1 MKAAEEC
8 RFCLEGLLRQAAEL
22 ATESPDLRKRIIGEG
37 LSFLDSEF
45 STNKTSIATATPLH
59 RLVRN
64 LTGNT
69 DPYSGIK
76 EAEWRMA
83 LEIQG
88 RLNENPEGDLE
99 ECLIYAVRGNSID
112 FFKNLEEI
120 MKAMTGLVEFTIDD
134 TSKVKQKLRGARNI
148 LYLADN
154 AGEVPFDLPLV
165 RELGKYAPVTYVV
178 KGSPVQD
185 DITFSDLEKY
195 AMTDDLPRVI
205 STGTD
210 TPGVIMDIA
219 SDEFKREYASADLI
233 LAKGMGYWETLT
245 ELAARGRV
253 FHLLKAKC
261 RPVAD
266 SLGVPLNS
274 YVACL
279 R

>member
-76 EAEWRMA
+76 EAEWKMA

-99 ECLIYAVRGNSID
+99 KCLIYAVRGNSID

-120 MKAMTGLVEFTIDD
+120 MKAMTGPVEFTIDD
-134 TSKVKQKLRGARNI
+134 TSKLRQKLRGARNI